1 MLLNNSLDPFFN
13 MAFDSYVLENTDFE
27 GFYLWQNKPSVI
39 VGLNQS
45 VYAEV
50 NLPFIRERGIE
61 LVRRVS
67 GGGAVYHDLGNVN
80 YTFVGYE
87 DGPQRVAKALRDM
100 GVPAELTGR
109 NDIMVAGR
117 KCSGYAKRLAAGR
130 IMVHG
135 TLMFDVNLEDLMN
148 ALAVPG
154 SKLSA
159 AGIQS
164 VRSKVANL
172 KEYLPFSTVEEFIG
186 TLGGLLIETSGT
198 EPEGDDGKTE
208 PEGDRE
214 MTVPEGDRGKMG
226 LKGDELSAEQIA
238 EIEAI
243 ATKQFRSWDWVYG
256 HSPKTDFSCT
266 KKFPCGT
273 VTAKYTLKHGRFTEV
288 AFEGDFIGRKPA
300 SELAKQL
307 IGLRPDELAGIPC
320 EEYFDG
326 MAMEDFMS
334 LFA

>member
-1 MLLNNSLDPFFN
+1 MKSLIQTSLDPFFN
-13 MAFDSYVLENTDFE
+13 MAFDSYVLEKTDFE
-27 GFYLWQNKPSVI
+27 GFYLWQDKPSVI

-50 NLPFIRERGIE
+50 NLPFIREHGIE

-67 GGGAVYHDLGNVN
+67 GGGAVYHDLGNLC

-87 DGPQRVAKALRDM
+87 DGPARIAAALIRM
-100 GVPAELTGR
+100 GVPAQLTGR
-109 NDIMVAGR
+109 NDIMVDGR

-164 VRSKVANL
+164 VKSKVANL
-172 KEYLPFSTVEEFIG
+172 KEYLHLNTVEEFKEA
-186 TLGGLLIETSGT
+186 LGCLLTDMPDQVGH
-198 EPEGDDGKTE
+198 EGKVVGA
-208 PEGDRE
+208 
-214 MTVPEGDRGKMG
+214 
-226 LKGDELSAEQIA
+226 ELLSQGQMA
-238 EIEAI
+238 EIERI
-243 ATKQFRSWDWVYG
+243 AADKFRCWDWVYG
-256 HSPKTDFSCT
+256 HSPKTEFSST

-273 VTAKYTLKHGRFTEV
+273 VTARYTLKHGRFTEV
-288 AFEGDFIGRKPA
+288 AFEGDFIGPKPA
-300 SELAKQL
+300 SELAAQL
-307 IGLRPDELAGIPC
+307 IGLRPDEIVSIPIQD
-320 EEYFDG
+320 YFDG
-326 MAMEDFMS
+326 MDKDSFTS
-334 LFA
+334 LFT

>member
-1 MLLNNSLDPFFN
+1 MKRLIQNSLDPFFN

-27 GFYLWQNKPSVI
+27 GFFLWQDKPSVI

-50 NLPFIRERGIE
+50 NLPFIQEHGIE

-67 GGGAVYHDLGNVN
+67 GGGAVYHDLGNLC

-87 DGPQRVAKALRDM
+87 DGPARVAEALRKM

-109 NDIMVAGR
+109 NDIMVDGR
-117 KCSGYAKRLAAGR
+117 KCSGYAKRFAAGR
-130 IMVHG
+130 TMVHG

-172 KEYLPFSTVEEFIG
+172 KEYLPYSTVEEFKEA
-186 TLGGLLIETSGT
+186 LAALLSETPGEFLCET
-198 EPEGDDGKTE
+198 Q
-208 PEGDRE
+208 
-214 MTVPEGDRGKMG
+214 
-226 LKGDELSAEQIA
+226 LA

-243 ATKQFRSWDWVYG
+243 AGRQFRSWEWVYG
-256 HSPKTDFSCT
+256 HSPKTEFSCT
-266 KKFPCGT
+266 KKFACGT

-288 AFEGDFIGRKPA
+288 AFEGDFIGPKPA
-300 SELAKQL
+300 SELAEKL
-307 IGLRPDELAGIPC
+307 IGLRPDELARIPC
-320 EEYFDG
+320 EDYFDG
-326 MAMEDFMS
+326 MTEEEFAA

>member
-1 MLLNNSLDPFFN
+1 MKSLIQNSLDPFFN
-13 MAFDSYVLENTDFE
+13 MAFDSYVLEKTDFE
-27 GFYLWQNKPSVI
+27 GFYLWQDKPSVI

-50 NLPFIRERGIE
+50 NLPFIQQHGIE

-67 GGGAVYHDLGNVN
+67 GGGAVYHDLGNLC
-80 YTFVGYE
+80 YTFIGYE
-87 DGPQRVAKALRDM
+87 DGPARVAEALRQMD
-100 GVPAELTGR
+100 VPAELTGR
-109 NDIMVAGR
+109 NDIMVDGR

-130 IMVHG
+130 TMVHG

-172 KEYLPFSTVEEFIG
+172 KEYLPYNTVEEFKDA
-186 TLGGLLIETSGT
+186 LGRALAGRSLCAGL
-198 EPEGDDGKTE
+198 
-208 PEGDRE
+208 
-214 MTVPEGDRGKMG
+214 MG
-226 LKGDELSAEQIA
+226 ESLSEAQLA

-243 ATKQFRSWDWVYG
+243 ATKQFRSWDWVCG
-256 HSPKTDFSCT
+256 HSPKTDFAST
-266 KKFPCGT
+266 KKFTCGT
-273 VTAKYTLKHGRFTEV
+273 VTAKYTLKHGRFTEL
-288 AFEGDFIGRKPA
+288 AFEGDFIGAKPA
-300 SELAKQL
+300 SELAARL
-307 IGLRPDELAGIPC
+307 IGHRLDDIADATVGQ
-320 EEYFDG
+320 YFDG
-326 MAMEDFMS
+326 MSKEEFRA

>member
-1 MLLNNSLDPFFN
+1 MKTLIQNSLDPFFN
-13 MAFDSYVLENTDFE
+13 MAFDSYVLEKTDFE
-27 GFYLWQNKPSVI
+27 GFYLWQDKPSVI

-50 NLPFIRERGIE
+50 NLPFIQSHGIE

-67 GGGAVYHDLGNVN
+67 GGGAVYHDLGNLC

-87 DGPQRVAKALRDM
+87 DGPARVAEALRQM

-109 NDIMVAGR
+109 NDIMVDGR

-130 IMVHG
+130 TMVHG
-135 TLMFDVNLEDLMN
+135 TLMYDVNLEDLMH

-172 KEYLPFSTVEEFIG
+172 KEYLPYNTIEEFKEALTASLSG
-186 TLGGLLIETSGT
+186 MTHPSFAGLTGESLNET
-198 EPEGDDGKTE
+198 
-208 PEGDRE
+208 
-214 MTVPEGDRGKMG
+214 
-226 LKGDELSAEQIA
+226 QIA

-256 HSPKTDFSCT
+256 HSPKTDFSST
-266 KKFPCGT
+266 KKFACGT

-288 AFEGDFIGRKPA
+288 VFEGDFIGSKPA
-300 SELAKQL
+300 SELAKHL
-307 IGLRPDELAGIPC
+307 IGLRPDEIVGIPFGH
-320 EEYFDG
+320 YFDG
-326 MAMEDFMS
+326 MTESDFAA

>member
-1 MLLNNSLDPFFN
+1 MKSLIQNSLDPFFN
-13 MAFDSYVLENTDFE
+13 MAFDSYVLEKTSFE
-27 GFYLWQNKPSVI
+27 GFFLWQDKPSVI

-50 NLPFIRERGIE
+50 NLPFIQQHGIE

-67 GGGAVYHDLGNVN
+67 GGGAVYHDLGNLC
-80 YTFVGYE
+80 YTFIGYE
-87 DGPQRVAKALRDM
+87 DGPARVAEALRQM

-109 NDIMVAGR
+109 NDIMVEGR
-117 KCSGYAKRLAAGR
+117 KCSGYAKRFAAGR
-130 IMVHG
+130 TMVHG

-172 KEYLPFSTVEEFIG
+172 KEYLPYETIEEFKEA
-186 TLGGLLIETSGT
+186 L
-198 EPEGDDGKTE
+198 
-208 PEGDRE
+208 
-214 MTVPEGDRGKMG
+214 GKMLAGNSLDGMMDG
-226 LKGDELSAEQIA
+226 LMGESLSETQLA

-256 HSPKTDFSCT
+256 HSPKTDFAST
-266 KKFPCGT
+266 KKFACGT
-273 VTAKYTLKHGRFTEV
+273 ITAKYTLKHGRFTEL
-288 AFEGDFIGRKPA
+288 AFEGDFIGAKPA
-300 SELAKQL
+300 SELAARL
-307 IGLRPDELAGIPC
+307 IGHRLDDIADIPVSQ
-320 EEYFDG
+320 YFDG
-326 MAMEDFMS
+326 MVKDEFRE

>member
-1 MLLNNSLDPFFN
+1 MKSLIQNSLDPFFN
-13 MAFDSYVLENTDFE
+13 MAFDSYVLEKTGFE
-27 GFYLWQNKPSVI
+27 GFYLWQDKPSVI

-50 NLPFIRERGIE
+50 NLPFIQEHGIE

-67 GGGAVYHDLGNVN
+67 GGGAVYHDLGNLC

-87 DGPQRVAKALRDM
+87 DGPARVAEALRQM

-109 NDIMVAGR
+109 NDIMVEGR

-130 IMVHG
+130 TMVHG

-164 VRSKVANL
+164 VRSRVANL
-172 KEYLPFSTVEEFIG
+172 KEYLPFNTIEEFKNALAASLASM
-186 TLGGLLIETSGT
+186 TSPSFAGLASSSFA
-198 EPEGDDGKTE
+198 
-208 PEGDRE
+208 
-214 MTVPEGDRGKMG
+214 G
-226 LKGDELSAEQIA
+226 LTGESLSEAQIA
-238 EIEAI
+238 EIESI
-243 ATKQFRSWDWVYG
+243 ATRQFRSWDWVYG

-273 VTAKYTLKHGRFTEV
+273 VTMKYSLRHGRFTEV

-307 IGLRPDELAGIPC
+307 IGLRPEDLEGIAWGN
-320 EEYFDG
+320 YFDG
-326 MAMEDFMS
+326 MTGDDIMS
-334 LFA
+334 LLA

>member
-1 MLLNNSLDPFFN
+1 MKTLIQNSLDPFFN
-13 MAFDSYVLENTDFE
+13 MAFDSYVLEKTDFE
-27 GFYLWQNKPSVI
+27 GFYLWQDKPSVI

-50 NLPFIRERGIE
+50 NLPFIQEHGIE

-67 GGGAVYHDLGNVN
+67 GGGAVYHDLGNLC

-87 DGPQRVAKALRDM
+87 DGPARVADALRRM

-109 NDIMVAGR
+109 NDIMVDGR

-130 IMVHG
+130 TMVHG

-172 KEYLPFSTVEEFIG
+172 KEYLPYNTVEEFKEA
-186 TLGGLLIETSGT
+186 LNSSFVGLTGESLNEAQ
-198 EPEGDDGKTE
+198 
-208 PEGDRE
+208 
-214 MTVPEGDRGKMG
+214 
-226 LKGDELSAEQIA
+226 LA
-238 EIEAI
+238 EIESI

-256 HSPKTDFSCT
+256 HSPKTDFSST

-288 AFEGDFIGRKPA
+288 AFEGDFIGSKPA
-300 SELAKQL
+300 SELAAHL
-307 IGLRPDELAGIPC
+307 IGLCPDELVSISC

-326 MAMEDFMS
+326 MNTKDFVS

>member
-1 MLLNNSLDPFFN
+1 MKSLIQNSLDPFFN
-13 MAFDSYVLENTDFE
+13 MAFDSYVLEKTDFE
-27 GFYLWQNKPSVI
+27 GFYLWQDKPSVI

-50 NLPFIRERGIE
+50 NLPFIQSHGIE
-61 LVRRVS
+61 LARRVS
-67 GGGAVYHDLGNVN
+67 GGGAVYHDLGNLC

-87 DGPQRVAKALRDM
+87 DGPARVADALRRM

-109 NDIMVAGR
+109 NDIMVDGR

-130 IMVHG
+130 TMVHG

-159 AGIQS
+159 AGIKS

-172 KEYLPFSTVEEFIG
+172 KEYLHYNTIEEFKEALAASLSG
-186 TLGGLLIETSGT
+186 MTHPSFAGLTGESMS
-198 EPEGDDGKTE
+198 E
-208 PEGDRE
+208 
-214 MTVPEGDRGKMG
+214 
-226 LKGDELSAEQIA
+226 AQIA

-266 KKFPCGT
+266 KKFACGT
-273 VTAKYTLKHGRFTEV
+273 VTAKYTLKHGRFSEV
-288 AFEGDFIGRKPA
+288 AFEGDFIGSKPV
-300 SELAKQL
+300 SQL
-307 IGLRPDELAGIPC
+307 VEIIKGLRVEDLCIVYV

-326 MAMEDFMS
+326 MTGSDFMA

>member
-1 MLLNNSLDPFFN
+1 MKTLIQNSLDPFFN
-13 MAFDSYVLENTDFE
+13 MAFDSYVLEKTSFE
-27 GFYLWQNKPSVI
+27 GFFLWQDKPSVI

-50 NLPFIRERGIE
+50 NLPFIQQHGIE

-67 GGGAVYHDLGNVN
+67 GGGAVYHDLGNLC
-80 YTFVGYE
+80 YTFIGYE
-87 DGPQRVAKALRDM
+87 DGPARVAEALRQMD
-100 GVPAELTGR
+100 VPAELTGR
-109 NDIMVAGR
+109 NDIMVEGR
-117 KCSGYAKRLAAGR
+117 KCSGYAKRFAAGR
-130 IMVHG
+130 TMVHG

-172 KEYLPFSTVEEFIG
+172 KEYLPYNTIEEFKEA
-186 TLGGLLIETSGT
+186 LAGLLIETSGT
-198 EPEGDDGKTE
+198 
-208 PEGDRE
+208 
-214 MTVPEGDRGKMG
+214 VPEGDVERGDA
-226 LKGDELSAEQIA
+226 LKHEQIA
-238 EIEAI
+238 EIEDI
-243 ATKQFRSWDWVYG
+243 ATKQFRSWEWVYG
-256 HSPKTDFSCT
+256 HSPKTDFSST
-266 KKFPCGT
+266 KKFACGT

-288 AFEGDFIGRKPA
+288 AFEGDFIGSKPA

-307 IGLRPDELAGIPC
+307 IGHRPDELVGIPVGH
-320 EEYFDG
+320 YFDR
-326 MAMEDFMS
+326 MTETDFAA

>member
-1 MLLNNSLDPFFN
+1 MKTLIQNSLDPFFN
-13 MAFDSYVLENTDFE
+13 MAFDSYVLEKTDFE
-27 GFYLWQNKPSVI
+27 GFYLWQDKPSVI

-50 NLPFIRERGIE
+50 NLPFIQEHGIE

-67 GGGAVYHDLGNVN
+67 GGGAVYHDLGNLC

-87 DGPQRVAKALRDM
+87 DGPARVADALRRM

-109 NDIMVAGR
+109 NDIMVDGR

-130 IMVHG
+130 TMVHG

-172 KEYLPFSTVEEFIG
+172 KEYLPYKTIEEFKEA
-186 TLGGLLIETSGT
+186 LARLLIETSGT
-198 EPEGDDGKTE
+198 
-208 PEGDRE
+208 
-214 MTVPEGDRGKMG
+214 VPEGDVE
-226 LKGDELSAEQIA
+226 KGDALKHEQIA

-256 HSPKTDFSCT
+256 HSPKTDFSST
-266 KKFPCGT
+266 KKFACGT

-288 AFEGDFIGRKPA
+288 AFEGDFIGSKPA

-307 IGLRPDELAGIPC
+307 IGHRPDELVGIPVGH
-320 EEYFDG
+320 YFDG
-326 MAMEDFMS
+326 MTETDFAA

>member
-1 MLLNNSLDPFFN
+1 MKSLIQNSLDPFFN
-13 MAFDSYVLENTDFE
+13 MAFDSYVLEKTDFE
-27 GFYLWQNKPSVI
+27 GFYLWQDKPSVI

-50 NLPFIRERGIE
+50 NLPFIQEHGIE

-67 GGGAVYHDLGNVN
+67 GGGAVYHDLGNLC

-87 DGPQRVAKALRDM
+87 DGPARVAEALRQM

-109 NDIMVAGR
+109 NDIMVEGR

-130 IMVHG
+130 TMVHG
-135 TLMFDVNLEDLMN
+135 TLMFDVNLDDLMN

-164 VRSKVANL
+164 VRSRVANL
-172 KEYLPFSTVEEFIG
+172 KEYLPFNTIEEFKEALAASLFE
-186 TLGGLLIETSGT
+186 TPDQVGGDAL
-198 EPEGDDGKTE
+198 EP
-208 PEGDRE
+208 
-214 MTVPEGDRGKMG
+214 
-226 LKGDELSAEQIA
+226 EQIA
-238 EIEAI
+238 EIESI
-243 ATKQFRSWDWVYG
+243 ATRQFRSWDWVYG

-273 VTAKYTLKHGRFTEV
+273 VTMKYSLRHGRFTEV
-288 AFEGDFIGRKPA
+288 AFEGDFIGKKPA
-300 SELAKQL
+300 SELANQL
-307 IGLRPDELAGIPC
+307 IGLRLEDLEGIAWGN
-320 EEYFDG
+320 YFDG
-326 MAMEDFMS
+326 MTEDDFMS
-334 LFA
+334 LLA

>member
-1 MLLNNSLDPFFN
+1 MKTLIQNSLDPFFN
-13 MAFDSYVLENTDFE
+13 MAFDSYVLEKTDFE
-27 GFYLWQNKPSVI
+27 GFYLWQDKPSVI

-50 NLPFIRERGIE
+50 NLPFIQEHGIE

-67 GGGAVYHDLGNVN
+67 GGGAVYHDLGNLC

-87 DGPQRVAKALRDM
+87 DGPARVADALRRM

-109 NDIMVAGR
+109 NDIMVDGR

-130 IMVHG
+130 TMVHG

-172 KEYLPFSTVEEFIG
+172 KEYLPYNTIEEFKEALAASLSG
-186 TLGGLLIETSGT
+186 MPNPSFAGLTHPSFA
-198 EPEGDDGKTE
+198 
-208 PEGDRE
+208 
-214 MTVPEGDRGKMG
+214 G
-226 LKGDELSAEQIA
+226 LTGESMSEAQIA
-238 EIEAI
+238 EIEDI
-243 ATKQFRSWDWVYG
+243 ATKQFRSWDWEYG

>member
-1 MLLNNSLDPFFN
+1 MKTLIQNSLDPFFN
-13 MAFDSYVLENTDFE
+13 MAFDSYVLEKTDFE
-27 GFYLWQNKPSVI
+27 GFYLWQDKPSVI

-50 NLPFIRERGIE
+50 NLPFIQEHGIE

-67 GGGAVYHDLGNVN
+67 GGGAVYHDLGNLC

-87 DGPQRVAKALRDM
+87 DGPARVADALRRM

-109 NDIMVAGR
+109 NDIMVDGR
-117 KCSGYAKRLAAGR
+117 KCSGYAKRFAAGR
-130 IMVHG
+130 TMVHG
-135 TLMFDVNLEDLMN
+135 TLMFDVNLEDLMS

-172 KEYLPFSTVEEFIG
+172 KVYLPYNTIEEFKDALAALLAETPGIG
-186 TLGGLLIETSGT
+186 GYTPSFAGLTGESMS
-198 EPEGDDGKTE
+198 EAQ
-208 PEGDRE
+208 
-214 MTVPEGDRGKMG
+214 M
-226 LKGDELSAEQIA
+226 A

-256 HSPKTDFSCT
+256 HSPKTDFSST

-273 VTAKYTLKHGRFTEV
+273 VTAKYSLKHGRFTEV
-288 AFEGDFIGRKPA
+288 AFEGDFIGAKPA
-300 SELAKQL
+300 SELAAQL
-307 IGLRPDELAGIPC
+307 IGLRPDELVSISC

-326 MAMEDFMS
+326 MNTKDFVS

>member
-1 MLLNNSLDPFFN
+1 MKTLIQNSLDPFFN
-13 MAFDSYVLENTDFE
+13 MAFDSYVLEKTDFK
-27 GFYLWQNKPSVI
+27 GFYLWQDKPSVI

-50 NLPFIRERGIE
+50 NLPFIQSHGIE

-67 GGGAVYHDLGNVN
+67 GGGAVYHDLGNLC

-87 DGPQRVAKALRDM
+87 DGPARVADALRRM

-109 NDIMVAGR
+109 NDIMVDGR

-130 IMVHG
+130 TMVHG

-159 AGIQS
+159 AGIKS

-172 KEYLPFSTVEEFIG
+172 KEYLHYNTIEEFKEALAASLSG
-186 TLGGLLIETSGT
+186 MTHPSFAGLTGESLNES
-198 EPEGDDGKTE
+198 
-208 PEGDRE
+208 
-214 MTVPEGDRGKMG
+214 
-226 LKGDELSAEQIA
+226 QIA

-266 KKFPCGT
+266 KKFACGT

-288 AFEGDFIGRKPA
+288 AFEGDFIGSKPA

-307 IGLRPDELAGIPC
+307 IGLRPDELAGIPVGQ
-320 EEYFDG
+320 YFDG
-326 MAMEDFMS
+326 MSKDDFIE

>member
-1 MLLNNSLDPFFN
+1 MKTLIQNSLDPFFN
-13 MAFDSYVLENTDFE
+13 MAFDSYVLEKTDFE
-27 GFYLWQNKPSVI
+27 GFYLWQDKPSVI

-50 NLPFIRERGIE
+50 NLPFIQEHGIE

-67 GGGAVYHDLGNVN
+67 GGGAVYHDLGNLC

-87 DGPQRVAKALRDM
+87 DGPARVADALRRM

-109 NDIMVAGR
+109 NDIMVDGR

-130 IMVHG
+130 TMVHG

-172 KEYLPFSTVEEFIG
+172 KEYLPYNTIEEFKEALAASLSG
-186 TLGGLLIETSGT
+186 MPNPSFAGLTHPSFAGLTGESLNET
-198 EPEGDDGKTE
+198 
-208 PEGDRE
+208 
-214 MTVPEGDRGKMG
+214 
-226 LKGDELSAEQIA
+226 QIA

-243 ATKQFRSWDWVYG
+243 AAKQFRSWDWVYG
-256 HSPKTDFSCT
+256 HSPKTDFSST
-266 KKFPCGT
+266 KKFACGT

-288 AFEGDFIGRKPA
+288 AFEGDFIGSKPA
-300 SELAKQL
+300 SELAARL
-307 IGLRPDELAGIPC
+307 IGHRLDDIADATVGQ
-320 EEYFDG
+320 YFDG
-326 MAMEDFMS
+326 MSKEEFRA

>member
-1 MLLNNSLDPFFN
+1 MKSLIQNSLDPFFN
-13 MAFDSYVLENTDFE
+13 MAFDSYVLEKTDFE
-27 GFYLWQNKPSVI
+27 GFFLWQDKPSVI

-50 NLPFIRERGIE
+50 NLPFIQARGIE

-67 GGGAVYHDLGNVN
+67 GGGAVYHDLGNLC

-87 DGPQRVAKALRDM
+87 DGPARIAAALRRM
-100 GVPAELTGR
+100 GVPAQLTGR
-109 NDIMVAGR
+109 NDIMVDGR

-172 KEYLPFSTVEEFIG
+172 KEYLPYNTIEEFKEA
-186 TLGGLLIETSGT
+186 LGGLLT
-198 EPEGDDGKTE
+198 EMPDQVGQEGKVVGADLMS
-208 PEGDRE
+208 RE
-214 MTVPEGDRGKMG
+214 QM
-226 LKGDELSAEQIA
+226 A
-238 EIEAI
+238 EIERI
-243 ATKQFRSWDWVYG
+243 AAEKFRTWDWVYG
-256 HSPKTDFSCT
+256 HSPKTDFSST
-266 KKFPCGT
+266 KKFSCGT

-288 AFEGDFIGRKPA
+288 AFEGDFIGSKPA
-300 SELAKQL
+300 SELAKLL
-307 IGLRPDELAGIPC
+307 IGLRCDELGGIPIDL
-320 EEYFDG
+320 YFDG
-326 MAMEDFMS
+326 MMNSDFMS